1 MGGSMSKVSPS
12 VNYGLW
18 MIMMCRC
25 RFMDCNKSTSLVGD
39 VDYWGGYVWEEA
51 EGTWEISGHSTL
63 FCCEL

>member
-1 MGGSMSKVSPS
+1 
-12 VNYGLW
+12 

-39 VDYWGGYVWEEA
+39 VDGRGGYVWEGA
-51 EGTWEISGHSTL
+51 EGTREISGPSTL

>member
-1 MGGSMSKVSPS
+1 MGPN
-12 VNYGLW
+12 VNHGPW

-39 VDYWGGYVWEEA
+39 VDGRGGYVWEGA
-51 EGTWEISGHSTL
+51 EGTWEISGPSTL